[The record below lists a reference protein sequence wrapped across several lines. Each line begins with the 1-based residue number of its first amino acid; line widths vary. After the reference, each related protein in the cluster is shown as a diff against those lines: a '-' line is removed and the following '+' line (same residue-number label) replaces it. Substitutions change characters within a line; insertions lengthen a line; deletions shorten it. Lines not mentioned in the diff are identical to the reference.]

1 MDNFALFIFG
11 IAITLISGMGLLVY
25 MINVAYKETQD
36 DKSHSKESIGK

>member
-25 MINVAYKETQD
+25 MVNVAYKETQ
-36 DKSHSKESIGK
+36 KVRSPAEESTGK